1 MMRRILAFA
10 AAALAAATLSSCSQS
25 EVDASFLED
34 YGVCLKVD
42 GKMVHVFDE
51 LTWQLSYNPSSKTF
65 RAHSDTMSDYFSLKC
80 SSLPT
85 TVGQSLTGS
94 LEWSTSSDIKTRS
107 GLDFTVEQMDSDG
120 NVWLWCSK
128 KDIGVCVRTLD

>member
-1 MMRRILAFA
+1 MRICL
-10 AAALAAATLSSCSQS
+10 LLSPLVLLLTLVSCQQT
-25 EVDASFLED
+25 EVDAEFLEE

-51 LTWQLSYNPSSKTF
+51 LTWQLSYNATSKTF
-65 RAHSDTMSDYFSLKC
+65 RAHNDTMSDYFSLKC

-85 TVGQSLTGS
+85 YEGQSLSGS
-94 LEWSTSSDIKTRS
+94 LEWSASSDIKTRS
-107 GLDFTVEQMDSDG
+107 GLDFTVEQIDPDG

-128 KDIGVCVRTLD
+128 KAIGVCVRVLD